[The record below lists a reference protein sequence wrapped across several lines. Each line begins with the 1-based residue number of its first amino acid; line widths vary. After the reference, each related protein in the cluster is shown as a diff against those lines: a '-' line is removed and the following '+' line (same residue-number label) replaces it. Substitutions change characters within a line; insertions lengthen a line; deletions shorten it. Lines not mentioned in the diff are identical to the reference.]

1 MKLLTLLLISISFYT
16 CTQTSTTPKVKTP
29 TDLIM
34 DHAKWQLTQDV
45 TYDGSYRQIDYPNG
59 DVPPDI
65 GVCTDVIIRSYRS
78 AGVDMQV
85 LIYEDVKDDLSYYY
99 PIHYKRGTAKV
110 DPNIDHRRVHIIRK
124 FLDKNYPDS
133 KLKSSDEY
141 KPGDIIIWGNWHV
154 GILIDEKVPGTD
166 RYYGVHN
173 IGAGPEKS
181 DFYYDEEEL
190 DHYRWKPWNAKKEK

>member
-1 MKLLTLLLISISFYT
+1 
-16 CTQTSTTPKVKTP
+16 
-29 TDLIM
+29 M

-45 TYDGSYRQIDYPNG
+45 TYDGSYRKIDYPNG
-59 DVPPDI
+59 DVPAHI

-78 AGVDMQV
+78 VGVDMQV

-99 PIHYKRGTAKV
+99 PIHSKRGTAKV

-124 FLDKNYPDS
+124 FLDKNYPDA
-133 KLKSSDEY
+133 KLKSTDEY
-141 KPGDIIIWGNWHV
+141 KPGDIIIWGNWHI

-173 IGAGPEKS
+173 IGSGPEKS

-190 DHYRWKPWNAKKEK
+190 DHYRWKPFKTINHDKN

>member
-1 MKLLTLLLISISFYT
+1 MKLLTLLLISTSFYA

-29 TDLIM
+29 TELIL

-59 DVPPDI
+59 DVPAHI
-65 GVCTDVIIRSYRS
+65 GVCTDVIIRSYRA

-85 LIYEDVKDDLSYYY
+85 LIYEDVKGRFELLLS
-99 PIHYKRGTAKV
+99 HSLQKRTAKV

-124 FLDKNYPDS
+124 FLDKNYPDA
-133 KLKSSDEY
+133 KLKSTDEY

-173 IGAGPEKS
+173 IWTRKIR
-181 DFYYDEEEL
+181 FL
-190 DHYRWKPWNAKKEK
+190 LR

>member
-1 MKLLTLLLISISFYT
+1 MKLLTLLLILTSFYA

-29 TDLIM
+29 PELIL

-59 DVPPDI
+59 DVPAHI
-65 GVCTDVIIRSYRS
+65 GVCTDVIIRSYRA

-85 LIYEDVKDDLSYYY
+85 LIYEDVKNDLSYYY
-99 PIHYKRGTAKV
+99 PIRYKRGTAKV
-110 DPNIDHRRVHIIRK
+110 DSNIDHRRVHIIRK
-124 FLDKNYPDS
+124 FLDKNYPDTR
-133 KLKSSDEY
+133 LKSTDEY

-181 DFYYDEEEL
+181 DFYYDEEKL
-190 DHYRWKPWNAKKEK
+190 DHYRWKPF

>member
-1 MKLLTLLLISISFYT
+1 ME
-16 CTQTSTTPKVKTP
+16 
-29 TDLIM
+29 LIM

-59 DVPPDI
+59 DVPAHV
-65 GVCTDVIIRSYRS
+65 GVCTDVIIRSYRA

-99 PIHYKRGTAKV
+99 PIHSKTGTAKV

-124 FLDKNYPDS
+124 FLDKNYPDT
-133 KLKSSDEY
+133 KLKSTDEY

-166 RYYGVHN
+166 RYFGVHN

-190 DHYRWKPWNAKKEK
+190 DHYRWKPF

>member
-1 MKLLTLLLISISFYT
+1 MKLLTLLLISISFYA
-16 CTQTSTTPKVKTP
+16 CAQTSTKPKVKTP
-29 TDLIM
+29 TELIL

-45 TYDGSYRQIDYPNG
+45 TYDGSYRRIDYPNG
-59 DVPPDI
+59 DVSHHI

-124 FLDKNYPDS
+124 FLDKNYPDA
-133 KLKSSDEY
+133 KLKSTDEY

-166 RYYGVHN
+166 RYYCVHN
-173 IGAGPEKS
+173 VGAGPVKA
-181 DFYYDEEEL
+181 DVYYDEEKLE
-190 DHYRWKPWNAKKEK
+190 HFRFRP